1 MQGVSHGYQYAARL
15 QPHGGDNRHQGRSG
29 PLQAKGSGGTIGG
42 SHGCA
47 LSGRHVGGCDWFGS
61 ITATTLTGG
70 QTTVNVARPHYITI
84 PGRFRTHLLV
94 ADGII
99 ADA

>member
-47 LSGRHVGGCDWFGS
+47 LGGRHVGGRDWW
-61 ITATTLTGG
+61 LTGG
-70 QTTVNVARPHYITI
+70 QTTVNGARLHNIAI

-94 ADGII
+94 ADGSR
-99 ADA
+99 